1 MINLIAKPLGV
12 LLYWIYEMVNNYG
25 LAIILFTIVTK
36 ILMLPIN
43 IKQTESARKMNEISP
58 KMKELQEKYKN
69 DKEKMNV
76 KLMELYKQEN
86 YNPAS
91 GCLPLLIQ
99 FPIIIALFN
108 VIRDPIK
115 FIFVNTPVTFEQ
127 VNKSFLWITNLS
139 ESEGKASLIA
149 IGTFVIPVLAILSG
163 LTTYIQFKMT
173 TPKGN
178 KDQTQNM
185 MGTVMPVM
193 IGWMSYTFPTGL
205 VIYWIVGNIF
215 TIAQQYYMLKVAP
228 AKKEA

>member
-1 MINLIAKPLGV
+1 
-12 LLYWIYEMVNNYG
+12 
-25 LAIILFTIVTK
+25 
-36 ILMLPIN
+36 
-43 IKQTESARKMNEISP
+43 
-58 KMKELQEKYKN
+58 
-69 DKEKMNV
+69 
-76 KLMELYKQEN
+76 MELYKEEN
-86 YNPAS
+86 YNPAA

-115 FIFVNTPVTFEQ
+115 YIFVNTPITFEQ
-127 VNKSFLWITNLS
+127 VDKSFLWITNLS
-139 ESEGKASLIA
+139 QNEGQASLIA

-163 LTTYIQFKMT
+163 ITTYIQFKMT

-185 MGTVMPVM
+185 MANIMPIM

-215 TIAQQYYMLKVAP
+215 TIAQQYYMLKVVP